1 LTTHGEHGQ
10 DTQQL
15 EPHAAG
21 SCAPSNAAQAADA
34 VPTGCPADDGF
45 PATQLQPRDDDDSRW
60 WAEAA
65 DGRCSDEAAQ
75 FAASQPAPLSIV

>member
-1 LTTHGEHGQ
+1 MTTHGEPWQ

-15 EPHAAG
+15 EPQAVQAA
-21 SCAPSNAAQAADA
+21 APSSAAQPADA
-34 VPTGCPADDGF
+34 GTSDTLDEDGF
-45 PATQLQPRDDDDSRW
+45 PATRLQPRDDADPRW